1 MKVSVCIITY
11 NHERFIEQAINSVL
25 MQRTNFD
32 YEIVIGEDCSTDN
45 TGLICKKYA
54 ELYPDKIRLLQ
65 NDKNLGMIENF
76 KRTLYACKGEYVALL
91 EGDDYWTDELK
102 LQKQVDFLESNRD
115 YAVVFHNAEILI
127 EKTGEKY
134 IGYSDEATKPFMIK
148 TPNPTT
154 TLQEIAAGNYI
165 YTATSLFRNNLY
177 NKLPTWFS
185 SELPAADWPLH
196 VINAHYGKIFFMD
209 EVMAVYRIHNLGVW
223 SSMNHIEMLEKAAKL
238 FEIVY
243 EHLKIKSTLVSL
255 VLFYRQLLKYYVGKR
270 DVKKNLYYYIKLL
283 LRDPFNTIKWSV
295 SSALK
300 ICHRHL
306 NLNVRIIRFTS
317 NKN

>member
-54 ELYPDKIRLLQ
+54 EMYPDKIRLLQ

-185 SELPAADWPLH
+185 SDLPAVDWPIH

-209 EVMAVYRIHNLGVW
+209 EVMAVYRVHNLGVW
-223 SSMNHIEMLEKAAKL
+223 SALDDIKRLEKTVKL

-243 EHLKIKSTLVSL
+243 KNLKTKTTLLSI
-255 VLFYRQLLKYYVGKR
+255 VLFCRQLLKYFVGKR
-270 DVKKNLYYYIKLL
+270 EIKKCLYYASELL
-283 LRDPFNTIKWSV
+283 FYDAFNTIKWFMSL
-295 SSALK
+295 ALR
-300 ICHRHL
+300 ICQSHL
-306 NLNVRIIRFTS
+306 KLKS
-317 NKN
+317 

>member
-1 MKVSVCIITY
+1 
-11 NHERFIEQAINSVL
+11 
-25 MQRTNFD
+25 
-32 YEIVIGEDCSTDN
+32 
-45 TGLICKKYA
+45 
-54 ELYPDKIRLLQ
+54 
-65 NDKNLGMIENF
+65 
-76 KRTLYACKGEYVALL
+76 
-91 EGDDYWTDELK
+91 
-102 LQKQVDFLESNRD
+102 
-115 YAVVFHNAEILI
+115 
-127 EKTGEKY
+127 
-134 IGYSDEATKPFMIK
+134 
-148 TPNPTT
+148 
-154 TLQEIAAGNYI
+154 AG
-165 YTATSLFRNNLY
+165 
-177 NKLPTWFS
+177 
-185 SELPAADWPLH
+185 DWPLH

-270 DVKKNLYYYIKLL
+270 DVKKSLYYYIKLL

-306 NLNVRIIRFTS
+306 NLNVRIIRFTF
-317 NKN
+317 